1 MMIFQIIVVVLLVMI
16 LISIRNAVRSI
27 NMVVEHLRIHDVI
40 TLDENEQKRMGNLY
54 KDLYK

>member
-1 MMIFQIIVVVLLVMI
+1 MIFQIIVVILLALI

>member
-1 MMIFQIIVVVLLVMI
+1 MVFQIIVVILLALI

-40 TLDENEQKRMGNLY
+40 TLDENDQKRMGNLY
-54 KDLYK
+54 KDLHK